1 MYIIN
6 ATLVIASDENKIVN
20 IEEVYSRE
28 SMQNRVNNQIAIL
41 KSEEVI
47 DYILEDNKNELE
59 FKNLYFKYPSSNK
72 YIFKNFN
79 LTIDSKKTTAIMGL
93 IGSGKSTL
101 IKILLK
107 LNIKDSGSVFIDN
120 KNIEN
125 ISSNTI
131 RQQISYV
138 PQVPKLFNRTVYE
151 NIIYGNNS
159 SKNKVLGLVKKLGL
173 NNMINKLQNGIETM
187 AGKNGNN
194 LSGGQRQT
202 VYLLRVLLNNN
213 KIIILD
219 EPTSALD
226 NDSRE
231 YIFNIIKELMKNK
244 TIIIITHDNEI
255 LKFVDRVIYLKNG
268 KLIKD
273 IKK

>member
-1 MYIIN
+1 M
-6 ATLVIASDENKIVN
+6 D
-20 IEEVYSRE
+20 
-28 SMQNRVNNQIAIL
+28 VNNGNE
-41 KSEEVI
+41 KSN
-47 DYILEDNKNELE
+47 NKLNIHSGKIE
-59 FKNLYFKYPSSNK
+59 FKKLYFKYPSSNK

-79 LTIDSKKTTAIMGL
+79 LTIDANKTTAIMGL

-107 LNIKDSGSVFIDN
+107 LNIKDSGDILIDT
-120 KNIEN
+120 KDIEN
-125 ISSNTI
+125 VSSNI
-131 RQQISYV
+131 LRQQISYV

-151 NIIYGNNS
+151 NIIYGNNA
-159 SKNKVLGLVKKLGL
+159 SKNKVLGLIKKLGL
-173 NNMINKLQNGIETM
+173 NNMINKLQNGIDTI

-255 LKFVDRVIYLKNG
+255 LKFVNRVIYLKNG

-273 IKK
+273 IKKK